1 MAREISRA
9 VNKLAWIPMEKKKKE
24 EEIEPSV
31 EY

>member
-9 VNKLAWIPMEKKKKE
+9 VDKLARIPMEKKKE

>member
-1 MAREISRA
+1 MAREFNRA
-9 VNKLAWIPMEKKKKE
+9 VNKLARIPMKKKKE